1 MLKKKSVV
9 EETKLH
15 ISNGD
20 INNDIL
26 TYNSKYKLDFS
37 DLDKKSKN
45 KLIKEVCKRILRL
58 EQDKQK

>member
-1 MLKKKSVV
+1 MLKKKGVY
-9 EETKLH
+9 EETKLD

-26 TYNSKYKLDFS
+26 TYNTKYKLDFS
-37 DLDKKSKN
+37 DLDKESKD

-58 EQDKQK
+58 EQDK